1 MDKNSLNTNK
11 QFMIGNGM
19 LAFGVFAVIIIFLY
33 MSFRFQRKADKVQTY
48 EGVYNIELTN
58 SFAGDSIAVYLNDSL
73 LLDQTMPDANL
84 KVEIKRFAEDNVLMV
99 VDNKTDKTTPF
110 NLNPDQYYCQPRNR
124 SRKENGKQT
133 GSHNNLCIFYHTGS
147 PILIRKLSTHQVSYS
162 HAKTCQHHNESHTV
176 FTETCHVRH
185 QRSDIAIPTK
195 DASVSEHGRNY
206 QQPWSQ
212 ILQKTELPFQTCI
225 WQSRQ

>member
-58 SFAGDSIAVYLNDSL
+58 SFAGDSIAVYLNDTPRRAQPMAHATL
-73 LLDQTMPDANL
+73 Q
-84 KVEIKRFAEDNVLMV
+84 VEINLAAEENALQV

-110 NLNPDQYYCQPRNR
+110 NLNPEG
-124 SRKENGKQT
+124 SRVEVKKSGDV
-133 GSHNNLCIFYHTGS
+133 IY
-147 PILIRKLSTHQVSYS
+147 ILEREADSLL
-162 HAKTCQHHNESHTV
+162 E
-176 FTETCHVRH
+176 
-185 QRSDIAIPTK
+185 
-195 DASVSEHGRNY
+195 
-206 QQPWSQ
+206 
-212 ILQKTELPFQTCI
+212 
-225 WQSRQ
+225 

>member
-1 MDKNSLNTNK
+1 MLATIHPFRCKDTNYLPVLQNILLKNCSFAETYNTMDKNSLNTNK

-110 NLNPDQYYCQPRNR
+110 NLNPEG
-124 SRKENGKQT
+124 SRVEVKKSGDV
-133 GSHNNLCIFYHTGS
+133 IY
-147 PILIRKLSTHQVSYS
+147 ILEREADSLL
-162 HAKTCQHHNESHTV
+162 E
-176 FTETCHVRH
+176 
-185 QRSDIAIPTK
+185 
-195 DASVSEHGRNY
+195 
-206 QQPWSQ
+206 
-212 ILQKTELPFQTCI
+212 
-225 WQSRQ
+225 

>member
-19 LAFGVFAVIIIFLY
+19 LAFGVFAVII
-33 MSFRFQRKADKVQTY
+33 RFQRKADKVQTY

-110 NLNPDQYYCQPRNR
+110 NLNPEG
-124 SRKENGKQT
+124 SRVEVKKSGDV
-133 GSHNNLCIFYHTGS
+133 IY
-147 PILIRKLSTHQVSYS
+147 ILEREADSLL
-162 HAKTCQHHNESHTV
+162 E
-176 FTETCHVRH
+176 
-185 QRSDIAIPTK
+185 
-195 DASVSEHGRNY
+195 
-206 QQPWSQ
+206 
-212 ILQKTELPFQTCI
+212 
-225 WQSRQ
+225 

>member
-1 MDKNSLNTNK
+1 
-11 QFMIGNGM
+11 
-19 LAFGVFAVIIIFLY
+19 

-110 NLNPDQYYCQPRNR
+110 NLNPEG
-124 SRKENGKQT
+124 SRVEVKKSGDVIYILEEKPIPFWNKGKQ
-133 GSHNNLCIFYHTGS
+133 
-147 PILIRKLSTHQVSYS
+147 R
-162 HAKTCQHHNESHTV
+162 
-176 FTETCHVRH
+176 
-185 QRSDIAIPTK
+185 
-195 DASVSEHGRNY
+195 
-206 QQPWSQ
+206 
-212 ILQKTELPFQTCI
+212 
-225 WQSRQ
+225 QSRSIR

>member
-84 KVEIKRFAEDNVLMV
+84 KVEITRFAEDNVLMF
-99 VDNKTDKTTPF
+99 VDIKTDKTTPF
-110 NLNPDQYYCQPRNR
+110 NLNQEG
-124 SRKENGKQT
+124 SRVEVKKSGDV
-133 GSHNNLCIFYHTGS
+133 IY
-147 PILIRKLSTHQVSYS
+147 ILEREADSLL
-162 HAKTCQHHNESHTV
+162 E
-176 FTETCHVRH
+176 
-185 QRSDIAIPTK
+185 
-195 DASVSEHGRNY
+195 
-206 QQPWSQ
+206 
-212 ILQKTELPFQTCI
+212 
-225 WQSRQ
+225 

>member
-73 LLDQTMPDANL
+73 LLTSSFPNRFFHPD
-84 KVEIKRFAEDNVLMV
+84 RHVL
-99 VDNKTDKTTPF
+99 
-110 NLNPDQYYCQPRNR
+110 R
-124 SRKENGKQT
+124 S
-133 GSHNNLCIFYHTGS
+133 
-147 PILIRKLSTHQVSYS
+147 
-162 HAKTCQHHNESHTV
+162 
-176 FTETCHVRH
+176 
-185 QRSDIAIPTK
+185 
-195 DASVSEHGRNY
+195 
-206 QQPWSQ
+206 
-212 ILQKTELPFQTCI
+212 
-225 WQSRQ
+225 

>member
-1 MDKNSLNTNK
+1 MGKNSLNTNK

-33 MSFRFQRKADKVQTY
+33 MSFRFQHKADRVQTY

-110 NLNPDQYYCQPRNR
+110 NLNPEG
-124 SRKENGKQT
+124 SRVEVKKSGDV
-133 GSHNNLCIFYHTGS
+133 IY
-147 PILIRKLSTHQVSYS
+147 ILEREADSLL
-162 HAKTCQHHNESHTV
+162 E
-176 FTETCHVRH
+176 
-185 QRSDIAIPTK
+185 
-195 DASVSEHGRNY
+195 
-206 QQPWSQ
+206 
-212 ILQKTELPFQTCI
+212 
-225 WQSRQ
+225 

>member
-58 SFAGDSIAVYLNDSL
+58 SFAGD
-73 LLDQTMPDANL
+73 
-84 KVEIKRFAEDNVLMV
+84 NVLMV

-110 NLNPDQYYCQPRNR
+110 NLNPEG
-124 SRKENGKQT
+124 SRVEVKKSGDV
-133 GSHNNLCIFYHTGS
+133 IY
-147 PILIRKLSTHQVSYS
+147 ILEREADSLL
-162 HAKTCQHHNESHTV
+162 E
-176 FTETCHVRH
+176 
-185 QRSDIAIPTK
+185 
-195 DASVSEHGRNY
+195 
-206 QQPWSQ
+206 
-212 ILQKTELPFQTCI
+212 
-225 WQSRQ
+225 

>member
-84 KVEIKRFAEDNVLMV
+84 KVEIKHFAEDNVLMV
-99 VDNKTDKTTPF
+99 VDNKTDKATPF
-110 NLNPDQYYCQPRNR
+110 NLNPEG
-124 SRKENGKQT
+124 SRVEVKKSGDV
-133 GSHNNLCIFYHTGS
+133 IY
-147 PILIRKLSTHQVSYS
+147 ILEREADSLL
-162 HAKTCQHHNESHTV
+162 E
-176 FTETCHVRH
+176 
-185 QRSDIAIPTK
+185 
-195 DASVSEHGRNY
+195 
-206 QQPWSQ
+206 
-212 ILQKTELPFQTCI
+212 
-225 WQSRQ
+225 

>member
-73 LLDQTMPDANL
+73 LLDQIMPDANL

-99 VDNKTDKTTPF
+99 VDNKTDKTTHF
-110 NLNPDQYYCQPRNR
+110 NLNPEG
-124 SRKENGKQT
+124 SRVEVKKSGDV
-133 GSHNNLCIFYHTGS
+133 IY
-147 PILIRKLSTHQVSYS
+147 ILEREADSLL
-162 HAKTCQHHNESHTV
+162 E
-176 FTETCHVRH
+176 
-185 QRSDIAIPTK
+185 
-195 DASVSEHGRNY
+195 
-206 QQPWSQ
+206 
-212 ILQKTELPFQTCI
+212 
-225 WQSRQ
+225 

>member
-110 NLNPDQYYCQPRNR
+110 NLNPEGSRVEVKKEWRCNLYSGEGSRLPFGIKGNSDKADQYD
-124 SRKENGKQT
+124 KD
-133 GSHNNLCIFYHTGS
+133 
-147 PILIRKLSTHQVSYS
+147 THQS
-162 HAKTCQHHNESHTV
+162 
-176 FTETCHVRH
+176 R
-185 QRSDIAIPTK
+185 IPIT
-195 DASVSEHGRNY
+195 
-206 QQPWSQ
+206 
-212 ILQKTELPFQTCI
+212 
-225 WQSRQ
+225 QSGIYG